1 MCQPLLFK
9 TRSCTSRGSTVIG
22 YSRFSLCEGRGKK
35 SVFILSRPVTSNHL
49 FFSPPHSHTLPLFL
63 SPLSLSLFSPPSFPT
78 LSFVF
83 FRVLFLEVPSLFRAR
98 VFFFFIS
105 TTDCRPD
112 EESEKRAQAE
122 TLQSRCRSKSA
133 ISDDSSSPFATSC
146 LFDVNLLPFRFW
158 LGSLLLSF
166 PAASTSS
173 PTCFASLLGQK

>member
-63 SPLSLSLFSPPSFPT
+63 SPLSLSLFSPPSFP
-78 LSFVF
+78 LFLLFSFVF
-83 FRVLFLEVPSLFRAR
+83 CFLKSLRFFVPE
-98 VFFFFIS
+98 FFFFIS